1 MTTWILNNLL
11 KNNWVRKE
19 IKREIK
25 TYLKKNDNEITTIQN
40 LWDATRAILRGM
52 FTAIQAFLRKEEKT
66 QIKIQSTA

>member
-1 MTTWILNNLL
+1 MLL

-52 FTAIQAFLRKEEKT
+52 FTAIQAFLRKEEKS
-66 QIKIQSTA
+66 QIKTQATA